1 MTATG
6 VTAAVGGTVVGAVPW
21 GGVLVGAVLVGAA
34 AFGTAGAA
42 AGAAARILLHRMRRG
57 ARVRAPVCEA
67 AVGIAWAGLG
77 AGRAAGVW
85 PDRWVPVLLGLSW
98 FGVAAGAVDLRH
110 RRLPD
115 VLTLPALPVALLLV
129 APLGGAALARAG
141 PGALAAVAV
150 HAAVHL
156 GSPGSLGA
164 GDVKLAA
171 SLGAVLAAA
180 SWGAP
185 LLAAV
190 LASAL
195 TALVALA
202 ALARAPAS
210 APDAGQ
216 TRSARDGHSTAADP
230 ARTHLPRLAHA
241 SEPVCRPRRVCATGG
256 PACRERTAVP
266 HGPSM
271 LLATAVLAAAGAVG
285 AG

>member
-1 MTATG
+1 MAAGGAAQAGGHDGETDDAGHGQDGATG
-6 VTAAVGGTVVGAVPW
+6 MTGVGTGGPVPGAAAWDVGAWDVAVWDVGVGDVAAW
-21 GGVLVGAVLVGAA
+21 GGVAFGAA
-34 AFGTAGAA
+34 ACGTAGAA
-42 AGAAARILLHRMRRG
+42 AGAGARILLRRMRRG
-57 ARVRAPVCEA
+57 TRVRAPVCEA
-67 AVGIAWAGLG
+67 ATGVAWAVVG
-77 AGRAAGVW
+77 AGWAAGLW
-85 PDRWVPVLLGLSW
+85 PHRWVPVLLALTW

-115 VLTLPALPVALLLV
+115 ALTLPAVPVAFLLV

-141 PGALAAVAV
+141 PAALVAVAV

-202 ALARAPAS
+202 GATPLGPDRRAP
-210 APDAGQ
+210 
-216 TRSARDGHSTAADP
+216 
-230 ARTHLPRLAHA
+230 
-241 SEPVCRPRRVCATGG
+241 
-256 PACRERTAVP
+256 VP

-271 LLATAVLAAAGAVG
+271 LLATLVVVAAAAAG
-285 AG
+285 

>member
-1 MTATG
+1 MTETG
-6 VTAAVGGTVVGAVPW
+6 TTAVAIGAM
-21 GGVLVGAVLVGAA
+21 

-42 AGAAARILLHRMRRG
+42 AGAGARILLHRMRRG

-67 AVGIAWAGLG
+67 AVGAAWAGVG
-77 AGRAAGVW
+77 AGWAAGVW
-85 PDRWVPVLLGLSW
+85 PDRWVPVLLALAW

-110 RRLPD
+110 HRLPD
-115 VLTLPALPVALLLV
+115 ALTLPAVPVAFLLV

-185 LLAAV
+185 LVAAV

-195 TALVALA
+195 TAAVALIA
-202 ALARAPAS
+202 QVARA
-210 APDAGQ
+210 APV
-216 TRSARDGHSTAADP
+216 
-230 ARTHLPRLAHA
+230 ARTQVARAGLRTRGPAGGPGPRRA
-241 SEPVCRPRRVCATGG
+241 PVCAGDPPGHDGRVAGSPRRW
-256 PACRERTAVP
+256 RTPVP

-271 LLATAVLAAAGAVG
+271 LLATAAVVAVAAAG
-285 AG
+285 